1 MGVGFEK
8 NKNLSI
14 LHSVKRR
21 NKRERKETKQT
32 FVRTISPTE
41 KKMSE
46 EGKGIAYPALQQG
59 ENASKAVFLGS
70 CLS

>member
-1 MGVGFEK
+1 
-8 NKNLSI
+8 
-14 LHSVKRR
+14 
-21 NKRERKETKQT
+21 
-32 FVRTISPTE
+32 
-41 KKMSE
+41 MSE